1 MLSHMVWKLL
11 KALLT
16 GTYHLG
22 RQSPLLSSLHL
33 PSCLEVSESS
43 SLWTMVSRQQG
54 HGLPWCTGVSSL
66 KLQGYQL
73 TLKYV
78 SLSPWYS

>member
-22 RQSPLLSSLHL
+22 RQNPLLSSLHL
-33 PSCLEVSESS
+33 PFSLEVCEFS

-66 KLQGYQL
+66 RLQGCQL
-73 TLKYV
+73 TLEYV
-78 SLSPWYS
+78 SLSLWYS